1 MKTPVLDKT
10 YPVPAKKLLEYIFGD
25 VGDNFSKPIPE
36 LLLRLKYRCMPFFN
50 LVPFSSIPPPIPHP
64 KDFDLTSPHFLI

>member
-25 VGDNFSKPIPE
+25 VGENFSKPIPE
-36 LLLRLKYRCMPFFN
+36 LLLRLKYRCMPFLIWF
-50 LVPFSSIPPPIPHP
+50 LFLPSHPPSRTP
-64 KDFDLTSPHFLI
+64 KISTSHLRIS